1 MNELVEEWG
10 VPEMI
15 ITDNAKEFVAIETK
29 TWMTEARIIHEKTS
43 VESHK
48 SNGRVERVIRTIR
61 EAIEKIEVNEMGK
74 AIKEVEDRYNKT
86 YHASMK
92 CTPEKAW
99 KDITGIAAVEKVR
112 KEDIVNSL
120 RRENGKNLLKIN
132 RL

>member
-1 MNELVEEWG
+1 MV
-10 VPEMI
+10 
-15 ITDNAKEFVAIETK
+15 IETK
-29 TWMTEARIIHEKTS
+29 KWMTEAGIIHEKTS

-48 SNGRVERVIRTIR
+48 SNGHVERVIRTIR
-61 EAIEKIEVNEMGK
+61 EAIEKIKVNEIGK
-74 AIKEVEDRYNKT
+74 AVKKIDDKCNKT
-86 YHASMK
+86 YHAGMK

-112 KEDIVNSL
+112 KEDTINSL